1 MDRNEVIAGVAGELH
16 ATEKALD
23 DAITHATTL
32 VQAMIGARTALSLSA
47 VAASGSQTKA
57 MEAIAA
63 LSTAREAVIACHAE
77 LQKDHRRLGYGAYA
91 LGPLAKPD
99 EWDSRPMG
107 SQERHLRVA

>member
-77 LQKDHRRLGYGAYA
+77 LEKDHRRLGYGTYA
-91 LGPLAKPD
+91 LGPVNKPD

-107 SQERHLRVA
+107 SQERLLRVA

>member
-1 MDRNEVIAGVAGELH
+1 MDHTQVIAGVASELH

-32 VQAMIGARTALSLSA
+32 VQAMIGARTALSISP
-47 VAASGSQTKA
+47 VAGAMSQTKA
-57 MEAIAA
+57 MEVIAA
-63 LSTAREAVIACHAE
+63 LSTARESAVACHAE
-77 LQKDHRRLGYGAYA
+77 LQKDHRRLGFGTYA
-91 LGPLAKPD
+91 TGPLAKPD